1 VDAQPN
7 TEQVDVR
14 AFFEAQQA
22 AAALSESRAPAAP
35 PAPPD
40 PVTADPQGVSARAP
54 EAAGDEPATG
64 EMELGNA
71 DAVEARVMDD
81 DAFFAS
87 LRDAVRDNEPLGP
100 RDEGGSALFDQDDD
114 DDPDRAGFRE
124 MFRRRR

>member
-35 PAPPD
+35 PAPPE
-40 PVTADPQGVSARAP
+40 PVAATQGMPAP